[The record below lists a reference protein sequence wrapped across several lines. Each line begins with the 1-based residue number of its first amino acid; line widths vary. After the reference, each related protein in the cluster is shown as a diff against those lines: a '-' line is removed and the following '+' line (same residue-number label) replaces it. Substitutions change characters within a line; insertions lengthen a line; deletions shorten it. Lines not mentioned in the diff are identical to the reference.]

1 MNITEV
7 KQILEQYN
15 VSVKKQFGQN
25 FLMDNSIINRICDIS
40 LITKDINVIEI
51 GPGLGFLTEQL
62 KERANKVLC
71 YEIDSEMVKVITNRF
86 ENDTNVIVKY
96 QDFLKANID
105 KDIEN
110 IFNDDK
116 KVIVVANLPYYITT
130 AILIKILEESK
141 YIKQMTV
148 MMQLE
153 VADRICGKP
162 STKDYN
168 SLSVLMQYYTNCKLS
183 IKVPAKSFYPEPN
196 VDSAVVL
203 IKHKETIEHR
213 ALDETYFKK
222 FNRIV
227 FAQRRKTIV
236 NNLKTG
242 FGYPKELIEQILNK
256 NNLSLTIRTEA
267 LSVDEIV
274 TLAND
279 FYLALKKE

>member
-1 MNITEV
+1 MNINEV
-7 KQILEQYN
+7 KQILNKYD

-25 FLMDNSIINRICDIS
+25 FLMDNNIINKICDIS
-40 LITKDINVIEI
+40 NISKEVNVIEI
-51 GPGLGFLTEQL
+51 GPGLGFLTQEL
-62 KERANKVLC
+62 KTRANKVMC
-71 YEIDSEMVKVITNRF
+71 YEIDSEMVKVVTNRF
-86 ENDTNVIVKY
+86 EQDNNVIIKY

-110 IFNDDK
+110 YLNDK
-116 KVIVVANLPYYITT
+116 PVIVVANLPYYITT

-168 SLSVLMQYYTNCKLS
+168 SLSVLMQYFTTCKLA
-183 IKVPAKSFYPEPN
+183 IKVGARCFYPEPN

-203 IKHKETIEHR
+203 VKHKDAIEYP
-213 ALDETYFKK
+213 ALNEDYFKK

-227 FAQRRKTIV
+227 FAQRRKTLA
-236 NNLKTG
+236 NNLKQG
-242 FGYPKELIEQILNK
+242 FGYSKELIESVLTK
-256 NNLSLTIRTEA
+256 NNISLTIRTEA
-267 LSVDEIV
+267 LKVEEIV
-274 TLAND
+274 LLANE
-279 FYLALKKE
+279 FYLAQNK

>member
-1 MNITEV
+1 MNINEV
-7 KQILEQYN
+7 KQILTKYD

-25 FLMDNSIINRICDIS
+25 FLMDNNIVNKICDIS
-40 LITKDINVIEI
+40 NITKEVNVIEI
-51 GPGLGFLTEQL
+51 GPGLGFLTEEL
-62 KERANKVLC
+62 KKRANKVMC

-86 ENDTNVIVKY
+86 ENDTNVIVKF

-105 KDIEN
+105 NDIEKYLS
-110 IFNDDK
+110 DYP
-116 KVIVVANLPYYITT
+116 VIVVANLPYYITT

-168 SLSVLMQYYTNCKLS
+168 SLSVLMQYYTDCKLA
-183 IKVPAKSFYPEPN
+183 IKVGAGCFYPEPN

-203 IKHKETIEHR
+203 IKYKDEIKNQ
-213 ALDETYFKK
+213 ALSEEYFKK

-227 FAQRRKTIV
+227 FAQRRKTFA
-236 NNLKTG
+236 NNLKSG
-242 FGYPKELIEQILNK
+242 FGYSKELIEKILTSNQI
-256 NNLSLTIRTEA
+256 SLTIRTEA
-267 LSVDEIV
+267 LSVEQIV
-274 TLAND
+274 KLANE
-279 FYLALKKE
+279 FYLAQKN

>member
-1 MNITEV
+1 MNELEV
-7 KQILEQYN
+7 KKILSNYD

-25 FLMDNSIINRICDIS
+25 FLMDNNIITKICDIS
-40 LITKDINVIEI
+40 NITKEVNVIEI
-51 GPGLGFLTEQL
+51 GPGLGFLTQEL
-62 KERANKVLC
+62 KARANKVMC
-71 YEIDSEMVKVITNRF
+71 YEIDSEMVKVVTNRF
-86 ENDTNVIVKY
+86 ENDDNVIIKY

-110 IFNDDK
+110 YLNDK
-116 KVIVVANLPYYITT
+116 PVIVVANLPYYITT

-168 SLSVLMQYYTNCKLS
+168 SLSVLMQYFTTCRLA
-183 IKVPAKSFYPEPN
+183 IKVGAGCFYPEPN

-203 IKHKETIEHR
+203 VKHKDIIDYP
-213 ALDETYFKK
+213 ALNEEYFKK

-227 FAQRRKTIV
+227 FAQRRKTLA
-236 NNLKTG
+236 NNLKQG
-242 FGYPKELIEQILNK
+242 FGYSKELIENILNK
-256 NNLSLTIRTEA
+256 NNISLTIRTEA
-267 LSVDEIV
+267 LKVEEIV
-274 TLAND
+274 ILANE
-279 FYLALKKE
+279 FYLAQNK